1 MKQIKKKSFS
11 RFNQLE
17 AFKQLGLTNLL
28 EWQPHSAPIE
38 PSAFF
43 NERLK
48 RLKQHFDL
56 TMSERAK
63 ELLIDAICEE
73 ALSHFPQFKIWKSAS
88 IESELA
94 TGVVDYLIAENK
106 GFLECPLLCVV
117 EAKKDDFM
125 QGEAQCLVE
134 MQACAW
140 MNQQTNVFIDVFG
153 IVTNG
158 EGWKFYRLNLEKQV
172 YATTLYSVGNMPE
185 LLGILNLLL
194 NQCRRGN

>member
-1 MKQIKKKSFS
+1 MKKIMKKSFS

-17 AFKQLGLTNLL
+17 AFKHLGVTQLL
-28 EWQPHSAPIE
+28 EWQPPIVPVE

-43 NERLK
+43 KERLK

-63 ELLIDAICEE
+63 ELLIDALCEE
-73 ALSHFPQFKIWKSAS
+73 ALEHFPQFKIWKSANLDS
-88 IESELA
+88 DMA
-94 TGVVDYLIAENK
+94 TGVVDYVIAENK

-117 EAKKDDFM
+117 EAKKDDFV

-140 MNQQTNVFIDVFG
+140 MNQQAGIGIEVFG
-153 IVTNG
+153 SVTNG
-158 EGWKFYRLNLEKQV
+158 EGWKFYRLTLEKQV
-172 YATTLYSVGNMPE
+172 HVTTLYSVGNMSG
-185 LLGILNLLL
+185 LLGMWRLLL
-194 NQCRRGN
+194 THLTHG